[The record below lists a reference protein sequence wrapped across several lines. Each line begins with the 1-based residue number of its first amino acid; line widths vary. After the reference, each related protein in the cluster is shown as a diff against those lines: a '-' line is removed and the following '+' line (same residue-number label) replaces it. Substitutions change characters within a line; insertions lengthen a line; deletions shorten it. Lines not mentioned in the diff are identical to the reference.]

1 MWEGFCMVYNDWH
14 VLSYCQCQNI
24 WCFIPISAQT
34 YLHCFTDHSANAHSL
49 PLRQG
54 GNLPSFQNI
63 HVPILG
69 IIGDQDE
76 SEYTVIPIKEAVE
89 LLKAENSRAEVY
101 QVEKSNHVFSGKE
114 AEVIAIIADFMQRK
128 ILV

>member
-1 MWEGFCMVYNDWH
+1 M
-14 VLSYCQCQNI
+14 
-24 WCFIPISAQT
+24 
-34 YLHCFTDHSANAHSL
+34 
-49 PLRQG
+49 
-54 GNLPSFQNI
+54 
-63 HVPILG
+63 G